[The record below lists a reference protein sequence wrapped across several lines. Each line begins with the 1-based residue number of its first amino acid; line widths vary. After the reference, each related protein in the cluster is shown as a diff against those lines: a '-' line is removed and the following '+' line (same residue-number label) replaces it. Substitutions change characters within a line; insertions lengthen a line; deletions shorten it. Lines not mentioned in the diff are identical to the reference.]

1 MTEGDAT
8 RQRRTVVGL
17 LEDLEAKI
25 HQKKA
30 QVAGAEAHTRQFLAE
45 LQVMEAMYAEWQEIP
60 NNDPGDHT
68 RKGK

>member
-8 RQRRTVVGL
+8 RQRRTVAGL

-25 HQKKA
+25 GRQKSL
-30 QVAGAEAHTRQFLAE
+30 VVGAEAQTRQYVSE
-45 LQVMEAMYAEWQEIP
+45 LRIMEAMYAEWQEIP
-60 NNDPGDHT
+60 NNDPGDHM